1 MIKNILG
8 IAPKLED
15 DGSYSPSK
23 VALRLAV
30 SAKTDFAQVSYEKY
44 QGQKSKILVI
54 CTEQKDMQMEN
65 GKKFSTGNHPVEA
78 ILPMLHLKDAGFD
91 FNIVTPTG
99 KPVVFEMWAMPN
111 KDKDVINI
119 YNEY

>member
-1 MIKNILG
+1 MIKKILG

-15 DGSYSPSK
+15 DCSYSPSK

-30 SAKTDFAQVSYEKY
+30 SAKTDFVQVSYEKY

-78 ILPMLHLKDAGFD
+78 ILSMLHLQDAGFD
-91 FNIVTPTG
+91 FNIVTTTG
-99 KPVVFEMWAMPN
+99 IIL
-111 KDKDVINI
+111 VILMV
-119 YNEY
+119 

>member
-30 SAKTDFAQVSYEKY
+30 SAKTDFVQVSYEKY

-99 KPVVFEMWAMPN
+99 KPVVFEMWAMP
-111 KDKDVINI
+111 I
-119 YNEY
+119 